1 MAVVDREARV
11 GDNVAVVSG
20 PHEGRSGTIAALREV
35 QREWS
40 DPEWYALIDFQYTDC
55 FSEVHN
61 DQIAVPVRRL
71 KPR

>member
-1 MAVVDREARV
+1 MAVSDREARV

-35 QREWS
+35 QREWGEA
-40 DPEWYALIDFQYTDC
+40 EWYALLDFEYTDC
-55 FSEVHN
+55 FGEVN
-61 DQIAVPVRRL
+61 KDQIAVPVRRL